1 MVKKSAK
8 NCTLH
13 HVVNKPVWAD
23 IGATCA
29 GSTNILVLRCSQ
41 HQYIGATSACS
52 ANRRIHTGILQLKN
66 FRGFFKCLQHQYIG
80 ANRFAA
86 PIYWRCTR
94 RTQLFAAPRLIVQ
107 TMPIQSAVVS
117 GKGNRI
123 ITRWRTN

>member
-1 MVKKSAK
+1 MKKSAK

-23 IGATCA
+23 IGAT
-29 GSTNILVLRCSQ
+29 
-41 HQYIGATSACS
+41 SACS

-66 FRGFFKCLQHQYIG
+66 FR
-80 ANRFAA
+80 
-86 PIYWRCTR
+86 
-94 RTQLFAAPRLIVQ
+94 VE

-123 ITRWRTN
+123 ITRWQPNKNKNERRSPQWEIKPKHMTSSRPPLVLVTHYL